1 MPIIA
6 PLTSAMSGG
15 RVTLRCWERVLWA
28 DCALTAS
35 FAQNAG
41 GGNVTGSFT
50 NVTSSIVTHNF
61 NTKAIIVQVYDGDD
75 FVIQPSSIKAN
86 SVNQVTVTFSSP
98 ESGIIVVG
106 S

>member
-1 MPIIA
+1 MTA
-6 PLTSAMSGG
+6 SLASTSSYIEAANIDGTVANATTASF
-15 RVTLRCWERVLWA
+15 
-28 DCALTAS
+28 ALTAS